1 MDRRVYLSSI
11 VLRCIDSS
19 FIIICRIHFSCTRIW
34 TPIHQKLNDDIDF
47 NLTWNDYKVG
57 FGDPGSN
64 FWIGLETMHQMTST
78 APYRLRIE
86 FQASYNSVWYY
97 AEYSTFLIDAEA
109 NQYTIHVSGFTG
121 DGGDSLQYNWTP
133 TVQLNGST
141 MACPSP
147 TRETGACA
155 QSGYGAGNWFNNC
168 YYFLLTGSGTTVNE
182 WGSLKDVLGLPSYVL
197 SASRMMIQTY

>member
-1 MDRRVYLSSI
+1 MCRY
-11 VLRCIDSS
+11 S
-19 FIIICRIHFSCTRIW
+19 FSVISVVDIFVAGSVPGW
-34 TPIHQKLNDDIDF
+34 TTIHQKFNDDINF

-57 FGDPGSN
+57 FGNPGGN

-97 AEYSTFLIDAEA
+97 AEYSKFLIDAET

-121 DGGDSLQYNWTP
+121 DAGDSLQY
-133 TVQLNGST
+133 
-141 MACPSP
+141 
-147 TRETGACA
+147 TGATKWLHNGMPFSTPDSSNNHCA
-155 QSGYGAGNWFNNC
+155 AGYGAGNWFNNC